1 MWQAAKWQCKITH
14 IAGLLSLLVSGIRV
28 DVRCTYYRSRVPRSS
43 LLCSQTQDLGKTQYK
58 LLSEN
63 VKIHEA
69 PCALR
74 HFIILT
80 PFQNR
85 SHMLYFVE
93 HTPVDPVRMT
103 YSNGY
108 QNARTGVG
116 SKVLVFI
123 RPCDPLWVHRGV
135 FHKIACDFYFETEQ
149 VHIYVRWCTRL

>member
-1 MWQAAKWQCKITH
+1 
-14 IAGLLSLLVSGIRV
+14 
-28 DVRCTYYRSRVPRSS
+28 
-43 LLCSQTQDLGKTQYK
+43 
-58 LLSEN
+58 
-63 VKIHEA
+63 
-69 PCALR
+69 
-74 HFIILT
+74 
-80 PFQNR
+80 
-85 SHMLYFVE
+85 MLYFVE

-149 VHIYVRWCTRL
+149 VYHEVPQGLHVLTLSSRVHESLAYQ